1 MSVPPWTPPVE
12 SLQQH
17 PELGHLALLAHHLR
31 VLTDVFTTLHSGG
44 DAEDPLLHQ
53 ARGIVQVT
61 KVLQHQIEAYRQ
73 LRAVP
78 KAPASRSPSRA
89 GPQRA

>member
-1 MSVPPWTPPVE
+1 MSVPPWTPTIE

-31 VLTDVFTTLHSGG
+31 IITDLFTILHHGG
-44 DAEDPLLHQ
+44 DGEDPILHQ

-73 LRAVP
+73 LRVVP
-78 KAPASRSPSRA
+78 KPPPSRA
-89 GPQRA
+89 PSRNTPRQS

>member
-1 MSVPPWTPPVE
+1 MSVPPWTPSVE

-31 VLTDVFTTLHSGG
+31 VITDLFTVLHHGG

-78 KAPASRSPSRA
+78 KPSASRSPARSA
-89 GPQRA
+89 PQRS